1 MASAWSVGDGETMK
15 FTVYPIERTLM
26 IIIMSAICFFKS
38 WYHIVITFTLEP
50 SEFFPPL
57 VVYWY
62 RVKS

>member
-26 IIIMSAICFFKS
+26 IVIMSAACFLKS

-50 SEFFPPL
+50 CGIL
-57 VVYWY
+57 V
-62 RVKS
+62 SC